1 MTSEENAK
9 KEMLSAVIGRTVTRT
24 HIRTKLVDSI
34 DIISEIY
41 WMNCANLFFT
51 IHLESKIIIIIV

>member
-41 WMNCANLFFT
+41 
-51 IHLESKIIIIIV
+51 